1 MSRLLLFLYA
11 AQAIAAVDFARD
23 VEPILTARCHGCHG
37 ERTQM
42 KGLRL
47 DNRDDALRVLSP
59 GKSAES
65 LLLRM
70 VSGTEEN
77 RVMPPA
83 GARLTSTEIARL
95 REWIDEGAVWPKVT
109 AAAPA
114 KNGHWSFQCRSKTIS
129 SRASAGGFASTRRG
143 EGSMGCRRTIRRRL
157 TSMPGSALPASVRS
171 GSCRCSARL
180 AGMGK

>member
-70 VSGTEEN
+70 VSGTEEK

-83 GARLTSTEIARL
+83 GARLTSTEIGMDR
-95 REWIDEGAVWPKVT
+95 
-109 AAAPA
+109 
-114 KNGHWSFQCRSKTIS
+114 
-129 SRASAGGFASTRRG
+129 RRG
-143 EGSMGCRRTIRRRL
+143 SVAQSHGGGSRQEQALVVSADRENDAARDAKPDMG
-157 TSMPGSALPASVRS
+157 P
-171 GSCRCSARL
+171 
-180 AGMGK
+180 

>member
-70 VSGTEEN
+70 VSGTEEK

-109 AAAPA
+109 TASPA
-114 KNGHWSFQCRSKTIS
+114 KNRHWSFQPIARMTPP
-129 SRASAGGFASTRRG
+129 ATRHQ
-143 EGSMGCRRTIRRRL
+143 TW
-157 TSMPGSALPASVRS
+157 VRNPIDQFIL
-171 GSCRCSARL
+171 ARL
-180 AGMGK
+180 ERDGWEASPDASMNRQPRRSWRESDGG